1 MVVFQELDPLDAE
14 MSTTRVVLKLPNGR
28 NYGPYSI
35 NSTAETVVFRELL
48 NLFRVI
54 TQLHICLPGTQFFVE
69 IPDCAGSLYIA
80 FPPTTGAEDS
90 SPETM
95 EVYVIKMEQGEQLSE
110 GEVRN
115 RFYDSFG
122 KQLEYAMSVV
132 YGGKTEKRCKS
143 LGLPNIYGWCVY
155 SGTLSTNF
163 PCRIWQ

>member
-1 MVVFQELDPLDAE
+1 
-14 MSTTRVVLKLPNGR
+14 MSTTRVVLNLPNGR
-28 NYGPYSI
+28 DYGPYSI
-35 NSTAETVVFRELL
+35 ESTTETVVFSELSKL
-48 NLFRVI
+48 LRNV
-54 TQLHICLPGTQFFVE
+54 TQLHISVPDTQFFVE
-69 IPDCAGSLYIA
+69 IPDCASSLYIA

-132 YGGKTEKRCKS
+132 YGGKTEKQCKS